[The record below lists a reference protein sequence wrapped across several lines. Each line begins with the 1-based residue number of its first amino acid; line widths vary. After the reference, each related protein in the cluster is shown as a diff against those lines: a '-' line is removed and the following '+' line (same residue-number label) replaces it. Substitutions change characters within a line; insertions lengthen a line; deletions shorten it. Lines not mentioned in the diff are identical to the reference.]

1 MVAATGELRQWI
13 PTPSGKVDAFSGMA
27 LGSNV
32 DFPGRWMR
40 SQEIGKNYSKTLT
53 LIFINTNLEI
63 SNLKSIFA
71 NFGTVSSFLTSSGT
85 MCWTNQWNLHNQ
97 LYPLS

>member
-40 SQEIGKNYSKTLT
+40 SQEIGKNHFKTLT
-53 LIFINTNLEI
+53 
-63 SNLKSIFA
+63 
-71 NFGTVSSFLTSSGT
+71 
-85 MCWTNQWNLHNQ
+85 
-97 LYPLS
+97 